1 MILKSLREDDIIRIG
16 RVIGGY
22 LLTRTDV
29 RYDLILPEIHATV
42 SGRVPKLI
50 QMYVLSTFL
59 SGTLIKNSPHCSFP
73 YSHFP
78 AVLYE

>member
-59 SGTLIKNSPHCSFP
+59 SGTLIKKFASLLISSF
-73 YSHFP
+73 SFSGRF
-78 AVLYE
+78 L